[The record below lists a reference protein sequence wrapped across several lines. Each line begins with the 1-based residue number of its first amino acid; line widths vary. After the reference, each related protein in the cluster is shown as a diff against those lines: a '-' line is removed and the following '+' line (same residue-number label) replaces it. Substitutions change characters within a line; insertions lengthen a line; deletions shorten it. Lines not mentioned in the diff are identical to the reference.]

1 MASMVSD
8 LNMMTLQEA
17 MALPENTAS
26 LRTRKYTAI
35 VDALK
40 TEFPDYADGMGGN
53 ILDEDGD
60 LDFGEGHPF
69 YTGWTGATD
78 KFAKLSAVTQRQ
90 ILKAT
95 ATLINSSN
103 LQGLMV
109 PEQGTKE
116 GDFGGSGGSGG
127 MGGMGDMGGFGGS
140 GGMGGMGSMSGRS
153 PPPSPQYSFGGPQQA
168 QQHSSSSSSA
178 FQPIPHHG
186 VSSSDG
192 GGIGSGGDEVE
203 GGGGGSKVAPIPPPP
218 EVLTTLVDTNA
229 FAPYQ
234 RAVQEA
240 MNNIEDA
247 GRGRT
252 IAELDAHRLEAILR
266 NVYEVFFGINYTDGT
281 MTDFHKEH
289 GAAPIAGMTLP
300 EVVTQAT
307 TAQQA
312 QRGVQRRAETVFGFF
327 ATFLQPLI
335 ARRATLGVPAVGQ
348 KMSDVAWSQ
357 RGADAHLN
365 DPLRMIFQLLNVL
378 QDVHIAGSLLVRS
391 DPLFIANRAERAAQG
406 HLAVRTFWGDT
417 SYAIAR
423 AGYSVLRNVIGSM
436 GGRGTRIAVEMDAG
450 MPAAYRSGSI
460 AIMNFERALSR
471 FDRLYQSLPN
481 WARLCWTLPYSRDNQ
496 KYNGGLPRWQNKPGA
511 AEAALAEERHDDGLL
526 MVARGTILEEFDPA
540 TYMAA
545 LTTISVPITGTSPV
559 RYQTTINGPLLAYYY
574 ALHGGRMLYLR
585 EGREWI
591 HEAFLLNPA
600 RFIQELGSLRDTMA
614 TLAQRFPR
622 RHRRT
627 RADTSEIV
635 GQVIAEGSA
644 EQTAAHAL
652 MDRNLPQEAR
662 DDAEK
667 YLRTYFKSLVGTG
680 IVGSAYPSGQAA
692 LCRPQEPRASCM
704 ARLRQVP
711 GQVATAV
718 ARKIHPQHSQQ
729 QGARPV
735 TVDALFKGSD
745 PVQQHL
751 QQQRW
756 ADERSRE
763 VGAERAKVQE
773 SRAQMELTRKIQ
785 HELRPAVVA
794 AQKGEMSMLS
804 ELPSQQATAHL
815 RSSGAKLKSTAAAFV
830 DPRAGVLAIVNSPV
844 YLYTRTEA
852 TNRYQR
858 GEPRQLFRI
867 LDNLFGQRPTT
878 PKELEQY
885 YFQVGK
891 MFVSAAL
898 NHEPLR
904 SGDLR
909 FAFDANTVHNIA
921 LRILEN
927 PYWSRLLG
935 LSVHVQSQ
943 YKREILK
950 YGEWLGGRSNQGHP
964 PPGGSQG
971 GGRRKRTRKH
981 KKKKKRTRRHKY
993 RHKRTRHRRR
1003 KKKHTRKH

>member
-40 TEFPDYADGMGGN
+40 TKFPDYEHGMGGN

-60 LDFGEGHPF
+60 LDFGEGSPV
-69 YTGWTGATD
+69 YSGWNGSTN
-78 KFAKLSAVTQRQ
+78 KFAKLSAQKQRL

-95 ATLINSSN
+95 MIVINSGN
-103 LQGLMV
+103 LQGSMV

-116 GDFGGSGGSGG
+116 GDFGGSGG

-140 GGMGGMGSMSGRS
+140 GGMGSMSGFS
-153 PPPSPQYSFGGPQQA
+153 PPPSPQYPFGGP

-178 FQPIPHHG
+178 FQPIPQQG

-192 GGIGSGGDEVE
+192 GGIGGGGDEVE
-203 GGGGGSKVAPIPPPP
+203 GGGGGSKAAPIPPPP

-240 MNNIEDA
+240 MNNIEEA

-252 IAELDAHRLEAILR
+252 IAELDAQRLEAILR

-312 QRGVQRRAETVFGFF
+312 QRAAQRRAETVFGFF
-327 ATFLQPLI
+327 STFLQPLI
-335 ARRATLGVPAVGQ
+335 ARRATIESSTGQ
-348 KMSDVAWSQ
+348 KMSDAAWSQ

-365 DPLRMIFQLLNVL
+365 DPLRMIFRLLNVL
-378 QDVHIAGSLLVRS
+378 QDIHVAGSLLVRS

-423 AGYSVLRNVIGSM
+423 AGYSVLRNIIGSM
-436 GGRGTRIAVEMDAG
+436 GGRGTQIAVEMDAG

-471 FDRLYQSLPN
+471 FDSLYQSLPN

-591 HEAFLLNPA
+591 HEAFLQNPA

-614 TLAQRFPR
+614 ALAQRFPR

-627 RADTSEIV
+627 RADTSQIV
-635 GQVIAEGSA
+635 GQVIAEGSL
-644 EQTAAHAL
+644 EQRAARAM
-652 MDRNLPQEAR
+652 MDRNLTQTQR

-667 YLRTYFKSLVGTG
+667 FLREYFKRLVGTG

-718 ARKIHPQHSQQ
+718 ARKIHPQHSRQ
-729 QGARPV
+729 QGAQPV

-756 ADERSRE
+756 ADERSEE

-773 SRAQMELTRKIQ
+773 SRAQMGLTREFQ
-785 HELRPAVVA
+785 HGLRQDAVA
-794 AQKGEMSMLS
+794 AQKGEMSRLS

-815 RSSGAKLKSTAAAFV
+815 RSSGAKLKSTAAAFA
-830 DPRAGVLAIVNSPV
+830 DPQAGVLAIVNSPV
-844 YLYTRTEA
+844 YLYTRLEA

-858 GEPRQLFRI
+858 QPARQVFRI

-898 NHEPLR
+898 KHEPLR

-950 YGEWLGGRSNQGHP
+950 YGKWLGGSNQGKP

-1003 KKKHTRKH
+1003 KKRHTRKH